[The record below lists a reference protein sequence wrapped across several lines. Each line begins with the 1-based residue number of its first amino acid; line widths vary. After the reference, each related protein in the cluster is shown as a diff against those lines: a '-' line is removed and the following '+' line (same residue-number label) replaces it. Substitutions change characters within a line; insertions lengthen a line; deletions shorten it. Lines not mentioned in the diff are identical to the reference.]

1 MENQPRGRI
10 FRDTQIIILGVC
22 IALATLGAAVI
33 LSQGFIKIK
42 KFATELITVT
52 GSAEKKIT
60 SDFSVWRAQF
70 SRRAPQLKE
79 AYDQLV
85 GDTQTVKN
93 YLLGK
98 GAAENEMIVSQ
109 ITTEVLYKK
118 NEDGND
124 TNEIEAYKL
133 SREIEVQS
141 RDVYKLA
148 RLCRE
153 ATELIHQGVEFI
165 SPWPEYFYTRLAE
178 LKHEMLAQATEDAKK
193 RAEQMAKATGNQI
206 SLMRSAKMGV
216 FQITPANSTVVSDY
230 GMNDTSS
237 LEKKV
242 TAVVKVDFAIA
253 E

>member
-1 MENQPRGRI
+1 MESQPQRRI
-10 FRDTQIIILGVC
+10 FRDTQIIILGIC
-22 IALATLGAAVI
+22 IALGTLGAAWI
-33 LSQGFIKIK
+33 LSQGWIKIK
-42 KFATELITVT
+42 KFSTEVITVT
-52 GSAEKKIT
+52 GSTEKKIT
-60 SDFSVWRAQF
+60 SDFAIWRAQF

-79 AYDQLV
+79 AYDQLQQ
-85 GDTQTVKN
+85 DTQTVKN
-93 YLLGK
+93 YLLSK
-98 GAAENEMIVSQ
+98 GAAESEMIVAQ

-118 NEDGND
+118 NEKGND

-133 SREIEVQS
+133 AREIEVQS
-141 RDVYKLA
+141 HDVYKVA

-153 ATELIHQGVEFI
+153 ATELINQGVEFI
-165 SPWPEYFYTRLAE
+165 SPWPEYFYTRLTE

-193 RAEQMAKATGNQI
+193 RAEQMAKATGNKI
-206 SLMRSAKMGV
+206 NFMRSAKMGV

-230 GMNDTSS
+230 GMNDTST